1 MHPTTDE
8 YRQRPSEA
16 LSIPRPAAPAP
27 SDRVERR
34 RGLAQGNTSVV
45 VLADIA
51 DGLRRKCG
59 HKTDTD
65 CNALRRRRKPP
76 ATARET
82 WAFWLPTAGARASD
96 GEMSLLA
103 GASRSA
109 TVVAAEPVTAYRV
122 AKAQLEPILNRSPS
136 LYDRFAA
143 MAEKRN
149 AELERIYGTGIGKLY
164 FVSRAQFVE
173 VMRAFFGKA
182 G

>member
-1 MHPTTDE
+1 MNARDLFASVPFFADVLDQRDLIALALVAWPVE
-8 YRQRPSEA
+8 YDDGAVVMRQG
-16 LSIPRPAAPAP
+16 APGDSLLVIDSGTVNVTVA
-27 SDRVERR
+27 
-34 RGLAQGNTSVV
+34 GNPQPVAILRHGDVV
-45 VLADIA
+45 
-51 DGLRRKCG
+51 
-59 HKTDTD
+59 
-65 CNALRRRRKPP
+65 
-76 ATARET
+76 
-82 WAFWLPTAGARASD
+82 

-103 GASRSA
+103 GAARSA
-109 TVVAAEPVTAYRV
+109 TVVAAGPVTAYRV

-173 VMRAFFGKA
+173 AMRAFFGKA